1 MHSLLLRLMVIN
13 LLMNVIKRA
22 KAPTPKFFKKVRTIG
37 LLLTAS
43 GGAILASPLVL
54 PVALVS
60 AAGYVTLAGGVM
72 SALGQ
77 MAVKQEPD
85 NE

>member
-1 MHSLLLRLMVIN
+1 MRFLLLRLMVIN
-13 LLMNVIKRA
+13 MKNIIERA

-37 LLLTAS
+37 LVLTAS

-54 PVALVS
+54 PIALLS